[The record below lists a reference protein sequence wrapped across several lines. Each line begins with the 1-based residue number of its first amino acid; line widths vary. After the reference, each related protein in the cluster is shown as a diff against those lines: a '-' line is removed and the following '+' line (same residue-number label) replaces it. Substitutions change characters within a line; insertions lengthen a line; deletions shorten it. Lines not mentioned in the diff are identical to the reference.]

1 MTDRVTRRQFVQDST
16 VAAATLAA
24 GLSGARIV
32 AAGNPAAEDT
42 SKILNYN
49 PDMEYRRLGKTG
61 LMVSAVA
68 LGGHWKRIEKVIDS
82 KATNGWESQDVGDS
96 EFLQNRAAVLARC
109 IERGVNYVD
118 ACVPEEILAYSKA
131 LKGRR
136 NEIYFGFSWYAGEM
150 RNPAFRKR
158 EKLQETLEKG
168 MKAAG
173 LDHVDLWR
181 ITLLEQ
187 SAQHTAAEIEEAMAA
202 LDWAKK
208 SGRARFTGI
217 SSHHRPHIKSM
228 IEKYPDQLD
237 VILTP
242 YTADTKVITDEAGLW
257 AAIRKQDVGWFG
269 IKPFASN
276 SLFKGSSAPDDPH
289 FKEDNRLARLAIRY
303 ILCNP
308 AITAPIP
315 GLITPQ
321 QVDNVALAVKEHR
334 TLDKDEHAELKA
346 AMTRAWDNLPDH
358 YQWLRQWEYI

>member
-1 MTDRVTRRQFVQDST
+1 MADRVTRRQFVQDST

-24 GLSGARIV
+24 GLSAARIV
-32 AAGNPAAEDT
+32 AAGNPAGEDT

-68 LGGHWKRIEKVIDS
+68 LGGHWKRIDKVIS
-82 KATNGWESQDVGDS
+82 AKSTEGWQFQDVSNS
-96 EFLQNRAAVLARC
+96 EFLSNRAAVLNRC
-109 IERGVNYVD
+109 IERGINYVD
-118 ACVPEEILAYSKA
+118 ACVPEEILAYAKA

-136 NEIYFGFSWYAGEM
+136 NEILFGFSWYSGEM
-150 RNPAFRKR
+150 RVPEFRHR
-158 EKLQETLEKG
+158 DKLIQTLDKG
-168 MKAAG
+168 MKEAG
-173 LDHVDLWR
+173 LEHVDLWR

-187 SAQHTAAEIEEAMAA
+187 SADHTAAEVEEAMAA
-202 LDWAKK
+202 LDLAKK

-217 SSHHRPHIKSM
+217 SSHHRPHIKGM

-242 YTADTKVITDEAGLW
+242 YTADTKVVNDEAGLW
-257 AAIRKQDVGWFG
+257 ATIQKQQVGWFG

-276 SLFKGSSAPDDPH
+276 SLFKGTSAPADPH

-321 QVDNVALAVKEHR
+321 QVDNVALAIRERR
-334 TLDKDEHAELKA
+334 TLDHGEQAELKT
-346 AMTRAWDNLPDH
+346 AMTRAWENLPPG
-358 YQWLRQWEYI
+358 YEWLRNWEYV